1 MNPAGTSH
9 SEAQV
14 PLTTA
19 MIRSGSPSLGGRH
32 DFIRR
37 DPYSLRTLSAF
48 LESAKRYILFHG
60 QRYRPR
66 NGGVGNNMK
75 PWPVS
80 CCLTRCFS
88 RLEMRNSVARSGLW
102 VPTFRFLNIGS
113 GNYI

>member
-19 MIRSGSPSLGGRH
+19 KIRSGSPSLGGRQ

-37 DPYSLRTLSAF
+37 NPHSLRTLSAF
-48 LESAKRYILFHG
+48 LEWAKPYILFHG
-60 QRYRPR
+60 QRYRPS

-88 RLEMRNSVARSGLW
+88 RLERRNGVARSGLW
-102 VPTFRFLNIGS
+102 VPTSRFLYLGT
-113 GNYI
+113 

>member
-14 PLTTA
+14 RLTTA
-19 MIRSGSPSLGGRH
+19 MIRSGSPSLGERQ

-37 DPYSLRTLSAF
+37 NPYSLSTELAY
-48 LESAKRYILFHG
+48 LEWAKPYILFHG
-60 QRYRPR
+60 QRYRPK

-75 PWPVS
+75 PWSVS

-88 RLEMRNSVARSGLW
+88 RMERRNSVARGGLW
-102 VPTFRFLNIGS
+102 VPTFGYLDVGS
-113 GNYI
+113 